1 MLIVR
6 AMRASHTLRWLAPLL
21 LGTALGVF
29 LADANYWHPRNGVVL
44 WILKVPTLYGILYY
58 PSGWLFYCCRFLHI
72 GPSGSAAWAIYP
84 WCVVAFW
91 ATFGLL
97 IGLWLLRRRALA
109 TYASTHPYTGLDAAS
124 LVTQVAQV
132 RQDYV
137 AALHVH
143 PHPTPHR
150 SWLLAQARRVL
161 ARLPYFRRKLNQ
173 PALAGGHETH
183 THMP

>member
-1 MLIVR
+1 
-6 AMRASHTLRWLAPLL
+6 MRTSTTSRWLVPPLL
-21 LGTALGVF
+21 GIAFGMF
-29 LADANYWHPRNGVVL
+29 LADAGWWHRNNGVL
-44 WILKVPTLYGILYY
+44 WWILKVPLLYPILYY
-58 PSGWLFYCCRFLHI
+58 PSALLFYLCRLLHI
-72 GPSGSAAWAIYP
+72 GPGGNAAWSMFP

-97 IGLWLLRRRALA
+97 IGLWLLRRQALA
-109 TYASTHPYTGLDAAS
+109 TYAATHPYTGLDAAS